1 MAARKFAPIIFA
13 AICSIQAASVRG
25 PGIVSPSAI
34 AADAH
39 VGYCFARVR
48 GLDPGRQPPAYL
60 VLRLNV
66 TVSYRNAG
74 TRPLILPLERE
85 RVVYT
90 SLKPG
95 AMNVFKEG
103 IGLFDPIIKPMKE
116 LPDDVNPDN
125 PVTPKN
131 DVFTVIPAGGEMTP
145 PLAEEII
152 LPVSR
157 KGLFKRYPDLRGHR
171 VYIKLRFV
179 HRELTAALQAHLS
192 DQWSRFGVPWS
203 GTLTTN
209 TILVDV
215 PAAPQA
221 EPCKDIDTPA
231 HPAVGLEHM
240 K

>member
-1 MAARKFAPIIFA
+1 MAARIFA
-13 AICSIQAASVRG
+13 IILVTICSGQAASVRG

-48 GLDPGRQPPAYL
+48 GLDPARQPQAYL

-66 TVSYRNAG
+66 TVFYSNAG
-74 TRPLILPLERE
+74 PRPLILPLERE

-90 SLKPG
+90 ALKPG

-103 IGLFDPIIKPMKE
+103 IGLFNPIIKPMKE
-116 LPDDVNPDN
+116 LPDHVSPDSPVN
-125 PVTPKN
+125 PKN

-145 PLAEEII
+145 PLSEEII

-157 KGLFKRYPDLRGHR
+157 KGVFKRYPDLRGQR
-171 VYIKLRFV
+171 VYVKLRFV
-179 HRELTAALQAHLS
+179 HRELAPALEAHLS

-231 HPAVGLEHM
+231 HRAVELEDT

>member
-1 MAARKFAPIIFA
+1 MAARIFA
-13 AICSIQAASVRG
+13 IILVTICSGQAASVRG

-48 GLDPGRQPPAYL
+48 GLDPARQPQAYL

-74 TRPLILPLERE
+74 PRPLILPLERE

-90 SLKPG
+90 ALKPG

-103 IGLFDPIIKPMKE
+103 IGLFNPIIKPMKE
-116 LPDDVNPDN
+116 LPDHVSPDSPVN
-125 PVTPKN
+125 PKN

-145 PLAEEII
+145 PLSEEII

-157 KGLFKRYPDLRGHR
+157 KGVFKRYPDLRGQR
-171 VYIKLRFV
+171 VYVKLRFV
-179 HRELTAALQAHLS
+179 HRELAPALEAHLS

-231 HPAVGLEHM
+231 HRAVELEDT